1 MASII
6 KIKRSTGI
14 TAPSSLNFGEL
25 AVTVGVGTFGNK
37 GDRLF
42 VGNSNDDVGEV
53 GGKYFTDLLSIAPGL
68 VAGQVNPTI
77 AANGFVAIL
86 DQNRKVD
93 QWNVDNLTL
102 DGNTFSS
109 TNTDGDIILDPSGTG
124 EVKII
129 GNLEVDEIYYKSGNY
144 NTNGVVFFDS
154 TGLQVS
160 TNSPTDASDTKTST
174 QILTAV
180 TEITITLSSSKV
192 INAGDQITQES
203 NNSAYG
209 VCKTTI
215 NGSTLTL
222 IGVEGT
228 FNTTGNLFRNGVNL
242 SAIPTGISTVYS
254 NKPSWTDAIDGG
266 TYWSWILNS
275 MWIF

>member
-25 AVTVGVGTFGNK
+25 AVTVGIGTFGNK
-37 GDRLF
+37 GDRVF
-42 VGNSNDDVGEV
+42 VGDSNNDVKEI
-53 GGKYFTDLLSIAPGL
+53 GGRYFTDLLSNEPGS
-68 VAGQVNPTI
+68 VAGQVNPRI

-144 NTNGVVFFDS
+144 STNGVVFFDS

-266 TYWSWILNS
+266 TY
-275 MWIF
+275 